1 MQSIPS
7 QILKDTITLK
17 VPVSVDEWNNATYAE
32 YSQGRVHIQGANK
45 LVKNKENTE
54 VQLKSLLFVDL
65 RKSTPFLD
73 WSLLQHQAEQTGHE
87 MRVVHG
93 QNEYAV
99 IEVDDVPDPYGQLHH
114 YEVGLV

>member
-7 QILKDTITLK
+7 QMLKDFITLK
-17 VPVSVDEWNNATYAE
+17 APTGVDEWNNATYQE
-32 YSQGRVHIQGANK
+32 YTQGRVHIQGANK
-45 LVKNKENTE
+45 IVKNKENTE
-54 VQLKSLLFVDL
+54 VQLKSILFVDL

-73 WSLLQHQAEQTGHE
+73 WSLLQHQAELIGHE

>member
-7 QILKDTITLK
+7 QMLKDFITLK
-17 VPVSVDEWNNATYAE
+17 VPTGVDEWNNATYQE
-32 YSQGRVHIQGANK
+32 YTQGRVHIQGANK
-45 LVKNKENTE
+45 IVKNKENTE
-54 VQLKSLLFVDL
+54 VQLKSILFVDL

-73 WSLLQHQAEQTGHE
+73 WSLLQHQAELIGHE

>member
-1 MQSIPS
+1 M
-7 QILKDTITLK
+7 
-17 VPVSVDEWNNATYAE
+17 
-32 YSQGRVHIQGANK
+32 
-45 LVKNKENTE
+45 
-54 VQLKSLLFVDL
+54 
-65 RKSTPFLD
+65 PFLD

-114 YEVGLV
+114 YEVGLI

>member
-7 QILKDTITLK
+7 QMLKDFITLK
-17 VPVSVDEWNNATYAE
+17 VPTGVDEWNKATYTE

-45 LVKNKENTE
+45 IVKNKENTE

-65 RKSTPFLD
+65 RKSVPYLD
-73 WSLLQHQAEQTGHE
+73 WSLLQHQAELIGHE

-114 YEVGLV
+114 YEVGLI

>member
-7 QILKDTITLK
+7 QMLKDFITLK
-17 VPVSVDEWNNATYAE
+17 VPTGVDEWNRATYTD
-32 YSQGRVHIQGANK
+32 YQQGRVHIQGANK
-45 LVKNKENTE
+45 IVKNKENTE
-54 VQLKSLLFVDL
+54 VQLKSILFVDL
-65 RKSTPFLD
+65 RKSVPFLD
-73 WSLLQHQAEQTGHE
+73 WSSLQHQAEQTGHE